1 MDSTLSLL
9 QMTFFDTRDD
19 DSVVI
24 EVLGESI
31 SGRILFG
38 QSMLDLITEIT
49 ALTGRMHPLPDWTQK
64 GAIVGLEGGTKE
76 ITDISNRLLNNVIPV
91 KLAGVWIQDWVGLR
105 HAFDGDR
112 LSWNWQLDE
121 TYYPRWDELVD
132 SLRKKDIRTL
142 SYINPFFSNVEDEL
156 SATTDGTSKIGK
168 KTRNLYEEG
177 VANKYF
183 VKSPMNHDVT
193 YKFHSGSIEFCM
205 LGTCK
210 FILPSSSWMNI
221 DSIVFTCLSYQS
233 IYLSYL
239 STICIYHICLYIYL

>member
-1 MDSTLSLL
+1 MSLL

-31 SGRILFG
+31 TGRILFG
-38 QSMLDLITEIT
+38 ESMLDLITEIT
-49 ALTGRMHPLPDWTQK
+49 AVTGRMHPLPEWTQR
-64 GAIVGLEGGTKE
+64 GAIVGLEGGTEE
-76 ITDISNRLLNNVIPV
+76 IVDISKRLMNNAIPV

-121 TYYPRWDELVD
+121 TYYPRWDELVA
-132 SLRKKDIRTL
+132 SLRGKGIRTL
-142 SYINPFFSNVEDEL
+142 SYINPFFSNVEDEFSL
-156 SATTDGTSKIGK
+156 SGDGSVSKDGSSRTTMGK
-168 KTRNLYEEG
+168 KPRNLYQEG

-183 VKSPMNHDVT
+183 VKSSMNHDVP

-205 LGTCK
+205 LGTH
-210 FILPSSSWMNI
+210 ILYESSS
-221 DSIVFTCLSYQS
+221 
-233 IYLSYL
+233 
-239 STICIYHICLYIYL
+239 